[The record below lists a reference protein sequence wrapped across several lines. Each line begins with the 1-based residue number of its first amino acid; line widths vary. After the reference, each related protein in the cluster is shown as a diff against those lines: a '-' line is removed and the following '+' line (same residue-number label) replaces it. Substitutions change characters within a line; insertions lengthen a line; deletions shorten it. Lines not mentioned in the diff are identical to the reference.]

1 VPRDAENIHVE
12 TESHKDGPREGVIAN
27 GHGDQMG
34 IRTDKGH
41 KKENAFHV
49 DSLKADADMQQ
60 FTDTL
65 DKAFPND

>member
-1 VPRDAENIHVE
+1 
-12 TESHKDGPREGVIAN
+12 
-27 GHGDQMG
+27 MG